1 MSVNIAFWQWK
12 DPVNEIDM
20 GFYANNPVNKKE
32 QMFGVALCHGLILGI
47 YIYAGASSGGDC
59 HFNPAVTLG
68 MILLRKCRFVA
79 GLIYMVAQAAGSF
92 LGALLCMALSFG
104 ASTSPLNFAQNPE
117 GVNVNADNNIEVY
130 WYQAAL

>member
-1 MSVNIAFWQWK
+1 MPETNQLFNFRNVIIELLGTMFLVFYGGMSVNIAFHTWK
-12 DPVNEIDM
+12 DEVNDIEM

-32 QMFGVALCHGLILGI
+32 QMFGIALCHGLILGI

-92 LGALLCMALSFG
+92 LGALLCML
-104 ASTSPLNFAQNPE
+104 
-117 GVNVNADNNIEVY
+117 
-130 WYQAAL
+130 